1 MRRRPAMA
9 TLIAV
14 LALFALPNGGLASGG
29 NTRITSGPSG
39 TIFVDSATFTFSSPL
54 DGGFECR
61 LDAGEWDG
69 CSSPKSYSSLSD
81 GWHVFRV
88 RALNRSGHPDPT
100 PAVATF
106 QVIAQPPE
114 TTIVSGAIGTIVVDV
129 ATFDFES
136 SQPGGFQCRLD
147 SQEETGWDPCI
158 SPKSYSSLAEGDHIF
173 EVRAINEAG
182 KVDPTPAAASF
193 AVEPETTIDPE
204 PSLAVASF
212 IVDAGPPDPVAG
224 KTLNL
229 EPLEGTIQLQCPGE
243 DEQSRLT
250 SFKQIPVGCLVNTRQ
265 GVVGLTASKGSSGE
279 LQDAKFWGG
288 VFIVSQEE
296 GDNQEVDLK
305 LAGRRMCE
313 RRDAKHRPVARTSR
327 KGNRGRKL
335 WGSGKGN
342 YQTSGSYGSATV
354 RGTTW
359 LVVDRCD
366 SSTLFKVAEGKVWV
380 EDFVKDKSL
389 TLGTG
394 EQYLA
399 KAALPRL
406 GLGRWP

>member
-1 MRRRPAMA
+1 MGA
-9 TLIAV
+9 LIAV
-14 LALFALPNGGLASGG
+14 LMLTALPNGGSAAVT
-29 NTRITSGPSG
+29 NTRIVSAPSG
-39 TIFVDSATFTFSSPL
+39 TIFTDSATFAFTSPL

-61 LDAGEWDG
+61 LDAGAWRPCG
-69 CSSPKSYSSLSD
+69 SPKSYSSLPD
-81 GWHVFRV
+81 GPHVFAV
-88 RALNRSGHPDPT
+88 RALNRAGHPDPT
-100 PAVATF
+100 PATAAFAV
-106 QVIAQPPE
+106 VAQPPE
-114 TTIVSGAIGTIVVDV
+114 TTIVSAPAGAIGTNV
-129 ATFDFES
+129 AAFEFES

-147 SQEETGWDPCI
+147 SQEKIDWSPCS

-173 EVRAINEAG
+173 EVRAVNGAG

-193 AVEPETTIDPE
+193 AVDTEPPET
-204 PSLAVASF
+204 SLAVASF
-212 IVDAGPPDPVAG
+212 TVDSGPPDPVAG
-224 KTLNL
+224 KTVNL
-229 EPLEGTIQLQCPGE
+229 EPLEGTVELQCPGE

-250 SFKQIPVGCLVNTRQ
+250 SFRQVPVGCLVNTRH

-313 RRDAKHRPVARTSR
+313 RRNAKHKPVARLSR
-327 KGNRGRKL
+327 KGSQGRKL

-342 YQTSGSYGSATV
+342 YKTSGSYGSATV

-359 LVVDRCD
+359 LVLDRCD
-366 SSTLFKVAEGKVWV
+366 SSTLFKVSEGTVWV
-380 EDFVKDKSL
+380 RDFVKDKSL
-389 TLGTG
+389 TLTEG

-399 KAALPRL
+399 KTALPRL